1 MKNLIYK
8 IQYGIFRMFRGFL
21 LMLPE
26 KARFSAGEKVAVL
39 GYHLIKSRRITT
51 LANLSHAFPEKSEKE
66 IKKIAVNSYKTMG
79 KAFLG
84 TIWLEEY
91 MKNDDNFHVHGMEIV
106 ERHCS
111 EGPVVFATMHFGNM
125 ESMLKFSEKFP
136 FVTVAKKQRNPYLNR
151 YISEN
156 RKHLNITL
164 LEKSK
169 KTSRELFE
177 YAEEGKN
184 IALFSDHRDKGTT
197 VDFFGMETVSP
208 TGAATLALRYNRPLI
223 LGYCTF
229 NRDNTTSVHFKK
241 IDVVCDEKNSFKE
254 NVHLTTQR
262 LIYMMEDII
271 TCYPE
276 QWMWLHDRW
285 KLYKVFTGKNNK
297 KKKRK

>member
-1 MKNLIYK
+1 MKKLIYK
-8 IQYGIFRMFRGFL
+8 LQYGIFRAFRGFL

-26 KARFSAGEKVAVL
+26 KARFSVGEKVAVL
-39 GYHLIKSRRITT
+39 GYWLIKSRRITT
-51 LANLSHAFPEKSEKE
+51 LANLELAFPEKSEKE
-66 IKKIAVNSYKTMG
+66 RKRIAVQSYKTMG

-91 MKNDDNFHVHGMEIV
+91 MKNDDNFRIHGMEIV
-106 ERHCS
+106 ERECLK
-111 EGPVVFATMHFGNM
+111 GPVVFATMHFGNM
-125 ESMLKFSEKFP
+125 ESMLKFSEKYP
-136 FVTVAKKQRNPYLNR
+136 FVTVAKKQRNPYLNK

-197 VDFFGMETVSP
+197 VEFFGAETVSP
-208 TGAATLALRYNRPLI
+208 TGAATLALRYDRPLI

-241 IDVVCDEKNSFKE
+241 IDVVNDKDKSFKE
-254 NVHLTTQR
+254 NVHLTTQK
-262 LIYMMEDII
+262 LISIMEDII

-285 KLYKVFTGKNNK
+285 KLYKVVSK
-297 KKKRK
+297 KKKK

>member
-1 MKNLIYK
+1 MKKLIYK
-8 IQYGIFRMFRGFL
+8 LQYVIFRGFRGFL

-26 KARFSAGEKVAVL
+26 KARFSVGEKVAVL
-39 GYHLIKSRRITT
+39 GYKLIKSRRITT
-51 LANLSHAFPEKSEKE
+51 LANLKMAFPEKSEKE
-66 IKKIAVNSYKTMG
+66 IEKIAIQSYKTMG

-91 MKNDDNFHVHGMEIV
+91 MKNENNFRINGLEIV
-106 ERHCS
+106 DKYCS

-125 ESMLKFSEKFP
+125 ESLLKFSEKYP
-136 FVTVAKKQRNPYLNR
+136 FVTVAKKQRNPYLNK

-169 KTSRELFE
+169 RTSRELFE
-177 YAEEGKN
+177 YAEKGEN

-197 VDFFGMETVSP
+197 VEFFGRETVSP
-208 TGAATLALRYNRPLI
+208 TGVATLALRYNRPLI

-229 NRDNTTSVHFKK
+229 NMDNTTSVHFKK
-241 IDVVCDEKNSFKE
+241 VDVINDENNSFKQ
-254 NVHLTTQR
+254 NVHLTTQK
-262 LIYMMEDII
+262 LISIMEDII

-285 KLYKVFTGKNNK
+285 KLYKIVSKQMK
-297 KKKRK
+297 KK

>member
-1 MKNLIYK
+1 MKDLIYK
-8 IQYGIFRMFRGFL
+8 IQYRIFKIFRSFL
-21 LMLPE
+21 LMFSE
-26 KARFSAGEKVAVL
+26 KTRFSIGEKVAVL
-39 GYHLIKSRRITT
+39 GYFLIKSRRITT
-51 LANLSHAFPEKSEKE
+51 IANLSSAFPEKSKKE
-66 IKKIAVNSYKTMG
+66 IKRIAKESYKTMG

-91 MKNDDNFHVHGMEIV
+91 MKNDDNFCVHGMEIV
-106 ERHCS
+106 EKYCTQ
-111 EGPVVFATMHFGNM
+111 GPVVFATMHFGNM

-136 FVTVAKKQRNPYLNR
+136 FVTVAKKQRNPYLNK

-169 KTSRELFE
+169 RTSRELFG

-184 IALFSDHRDKGTT
+184 IALFSDHRDKGTN

-208 TGAATLALRYNRPLI
+208 TGVATLALRYNRPLI

-229 NRDNTTSVHFKK
+229 NKDNTTNAYFKK
-241 IDVVCDEKNSFKE
+241 IEVVNDENKSFKE
-254 NVHLTTQR
+254 NVHLTTQK
-262 LIYMMEDII
+262 LIYTMEDII

-285 KLYKVFTGKNNK
+285 KLYKVVTK
-297 KKKRK
+297 KK

>member
-1 MKNLIYK
+1 MKDLSYK
-8 IQYGIFRMFRGFL
+8 IQYGIFRIFRAGL
-21 LMLPE
+21 LLFPE
-26 KARFSAGEKVAVL
+26 NIRFKIGEKVAVL
-39 GYHLIKSRRITT
+39 GYYLIRSRRITT
-51 LANLSHAFPEKSEKE
+51 LANIQYAMSDKTKKE
-66 IKKIAVNSYKTMG
+66 RKRIALEAYKTMG
-79 KAFLG
+79 RAFLG
-84 TIWLEEY
+84 TIWLEQY
-91 MKNDDNFHVHGMEIV
+91 TKNDSNFHAHNIELV
-106 ERHCS
+106 ERVCA
-111 EGPVVFATMHFGNM
+111 EGPAVFATMHFGNM
-125 ESMLKFSEKFP
+125 EAMLKFSERFP
-136 FVTVAKKQRNPYLNR
+136 FVTVAKKQRNPYLNNF
-151 YISEN
+151 ISEN
-156 RKHLNITL
+156 RKHLNIIL

-177 YAEEGKN
+177 YAEKGKN

-241 IDVVCDEKNSFKE
+241 IDVACDEKNSFKE

-285 KLYKVFTGKNNK
+285 KLYKVVTKQ
-297 KKKRK
+297 KKKR

>member
-1 MKNLIYK
+1 
-8 IQYGIFRMFRGFL
+8 
-21 LMLPE
+21 
-26 KARFSAGEKVAVL
+26 
-39 GYHLIKSRRITT
+39 
-51 LANLSHAFPEKSEKE
+51 
-66 IKKIAVNSYKTMG
+66 
-79 KAFLG
+79 
-84 TIWLEEY
+84 
-91 MKNDDNFHVHGMEIV
+91 
-106 ERHCS
+106 
-111 EGPVVFATMHFGNM
+111 M

-223 LGYCTF
+223 LGYSTF
-229 NRDNTTSVHFKK
+229 IRDNTTSVHFKKIDVVCDEKNSFKENVHLTTQRLIYMMEDIITCYPEQWMWTTSVHFKK

>member
-1 MKNLIYK
+1 MKDLSYK
-8 IQYGIFRMFRGFL
+8 IQYGIFRIFRAGL
-21 LMLPE
+21 LLFPE
-26 KARFSAGEKVAVL
+26 NIRFKIGEKVAVL
-39 GYHLIKSRRITT
+39 GYYLIRSRRITT
-51 LANLSHAFPEKSEKE
+51 LANIQYAMPDKTKKE
-66 IKKIAVNSYKTMG
+66 RKRIALEAYKTMG
-79 KAFLG
+79 RAFLG
-84 TIWLEEY
+84 TIWLEQY
-91 MKNDDNFHVHGMEIV
+91 TKNDSNFHAHNIELV
-106 ERHCS
+106 ERVCA
-111 EGPVVFATMHFGNM
+111 EGPAVFATMHFGNM
-125 ESMLKFSEKFP
+125 ESMLKFSEKIP

-208 TGAATLALRYNRPLI
+208 TGAATLALRYKRPLI

-241 IDVVCDEKNSFKE
+241 IDVVDEEKNSFKE

-285 KLYKVFTGKNNK
+285 KLYKVVTKQ
-297 KKKRK
+297 KKKR